1 MTRRILPPIALS
13 TALLACALTF
23 SCSPTSDSAPAS
35 GLGTMPVTYPDNT
48 TIRAEVALNVLDQ
61 ARGLMFRDEL
71 PPDSGMLFVFM
82 EEAERSFWMYRTR
95 IPLDI
100 LWLNAN
106 HEIVEIS
113 ANTPPCREASR
124 DDCPNY
130 GGNAPAQFVL
140 EIAAGQA
147 DAHGLKIGDR
157 LRFEPSFS
165 PLRSHSIAARGGAGC

>member
-1 MTRRILPPIALS
+1 
-13 TALLACALTF
+13 
-23 SCSPTSDSAPAS
+23 
-35 GLGTMPVTYPDNT
+35 MPVTYPDGA

-71 PPDSGMLFVFM
+71 PPQAGMLFVFM
-82 EEAERSFWMYRTR
+82 DEAERSFWMYRTR

-106 HEIVEIS
+106 REIVEIS
-113 ANTPPCREASR
+113 ANTPPCPESSR
-124 DDCPNY
+124 DACPSY

-147 DAHGLKIGDR
+147 AAHGLKLGDR
-157 LRFEPSFS
+157 LRF
-165 PLRSHSIAARGGAGC
+165 